1 MIKKIVKAA
10 VVLLIF
16 ALQPEILAQTTW
28 HNPEEAGFH
37 VLQGRRYN
45 GEARE
50 RFYHRFPAKAK
61 EGGLEPVSRCRR
73 RKHRLHDGRKRNN
86 GALYRKQET
95 CDATHAGNWSDRSR
109 PVYN

>member
-61 EGGLEPVSRCRR
+61 ETVRKAVWS
-73 RKHRLHDGRKRNN
+73 KHRLHDRRKRNN